1 MFKLVSKINAWM
13 RASFEHKVSNNDLNL
28 QLCGK
33 SHSFGHEHKRDNT
46 FSLFHPSV
54 SALTF
59 YPPFLEWH
67 EWFLSTLELL
77 SRGNLECLRFGA
89 SIAWMPHLLFMAS
102 LDLLFFH
109 SRFVVEDCLEPTSHI
124 HDILG
129 SSTKNK
135 TTGQQQNKQKIAWI
149 LQHHSLHPRKAKQN
163 WYFSK
168 DYLFFRQ
175 SPFLNMIDFYYKN
188 TNLYCRRGLDS
199 KLPGKK

>member
-13 RASFEHKVSNNDLNL
+13 RGSFEHKVSNNDLNL

-46 FSLFHPSV
+46 FSLFSSLSQC

-59 YPPFLEWH
+59 YPPSLEWH

-89 SIAWMPHLLFMAS
+89 SIAWMRHLLFMAS
-102 LDLLFFH
+102 LVLLFFH
-109 SRFVVEDCLEPTSHI
+109 SGFVVEDRLEPTSHI

-135 TTGQQQNKQKIAWI
+135 TTGQQQNKKGLLESLDTIHGILVRPSRIDFFWKIICSSGKVHFWI
-149 LQHHSLHPRKAKQN
+149 WFIFITKKHSLAVRSA
-163 WYFSK
+163 
-168 DYLFFRQ
+168 
-175 SPFLNMIDFYYKN
+175 
-188 TNLYCRRGLDS
+188 
-199 KLPGKK
+199 

>member
-1 MFKLVSKINAWM
+1 MFKLVSKIYAWM

-46 FSLFHPSV
+46 FSLFSSLSQC

-59 YPPFLEWH
+59 YPPSLEWH

-89 SIAWMPHLLFMAS
+89 SIAWMRHLLFMAS
-102 LDLLFFH
+102 LVLLFFH
-109 SRFVVEDCLEPTSHI
+109 SGFVVEDRLEPTSHI

-129 SSTKNK
+129 SSTKKK
-135 TTGQQQNKQKIAWI
+135 TTGQQQNKKRIAWI
-149 LQHHSLHPRKAKQN
+149 LRYHSLHTRKAKQD
-163 WYFSK
+163 WFFER
-168 DYLFFRQ
+168 LFVFRQ
-175 SPFLNMIDFYYKN
+175 SQFLNVIHIYYKK
-188 TNLYCRRGLDS
+188 T
-199 KLPGKK
+199 